1 MDIVIIQNPKGSNVY
16 RFNMIN
22 ERMTPTVS
30 NVYRIGCAE
39 HTTPTGSNVYRI
51 IYDAIHS
58 TPMGSYQSDEYGF
71 SINMLS
77 LRDSAQQLTNK

>member
-22 ERMTPTVS
+22 ERMTPT
-30 NVYRIGCAE
+30 
-39 HTTPTGSNVYRI
+39 GSNVYRI
-51 IYDAIHS
+51 NYDTIHS
-58 TPMGSYQSDEYGF
+58 TPTGSYQSDEYGF

-77 LRDSAQQLTNK
+77 LRDNAQQLTNK